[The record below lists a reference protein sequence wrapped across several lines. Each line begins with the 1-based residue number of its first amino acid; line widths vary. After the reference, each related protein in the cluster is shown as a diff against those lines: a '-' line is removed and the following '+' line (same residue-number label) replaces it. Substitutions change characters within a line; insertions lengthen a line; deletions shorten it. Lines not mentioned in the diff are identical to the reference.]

1 MFYRQSR
8 DTFIRSIGDYGY
20 IFSQLTKHDRTYT
33 QEGRAFLE
41 ALSREPQSLETL
53 AAKACEYFEGV
64 SPVDIQGD
72 MQEFYDSLVADRYLV
87 CGNTAEECASKD
99 THFSYAEN
107 PKTLFTYNAQQNPDD
122 EKLYADTQ
130 EVLGDYYREHPQ
142 IHSCQIETT
151 NRCNERCIHCYIPHE
166 LKNVVLPYEVIESVL
181 LQLHDL
187 GVMGLTLSGGEFF
200 THPDAEKIL
209 RKAREL
215 DFSFYVLSNITLITP
230 HMIDVL
236 KEVDAEEDPLIVFTT
251 AYDEYALKAFAEYT
265 IDYLL
270 KPIEEE
276 RLQVCMDKVR
286 RLGGI
291 LGGSVDTEEDMQRLL
306 NRSPSDQQTYLRRIQ
321 AKIGDRTI
329 VIPIENIFRFQS
341 EEKYTTVYAS
351 NGKFI
356 ISTPLIELE
365 KRLDPAQFVRVHR
378 AHLIAI
384 DAITEYQRLP
394 NGHFT
399 IKLHDKDHSVIP
411 VSRNFVSNLHSL

>member
-1 MFYRQSR
+1 MDCSNPSKKDIAVNYIKAMQFKTLIVDDEPLARMRMRKLLEPYADLVTIAGEAATGEEAVNLIRQIHP
-8 DTFIRSIGDYGY
+8 D
-20 IFSQLTKHDRTYT
+20 LV
-33 QEGRAFLE
+33 FL
-41 ALSREPQSLETL
+41 
-53 AAKACEYFEGV
+53 
-64 SPVDIQGD
+64 DIQ
-72 MQEFYDSLVADRYLV
+72 M
-87 CGNTAEECASKD
+87 
-99 THFSYAEN
+99 
-107 PKTLFTYNAQQNPDD
+107 PD
-122 EKLYADTQ
+122 
-130 EVLGDYYREHPQ
+130 
-142 IHSCQIETT
+142 
-151 NRCNERCIHCYIPHE
+151 
-166 LKNVVLPYEVIESVL
+166 KN
-181 LQLHDL
+181 
-187 GVMGLTLSGGEFF
+187 GF
-200 THPDAEKIL
+200 
-209 RKAREL
+209 
-215 DFSFYVLSNITLITP
+215 
-230 HMIDVL
+230 DVL

-291 LGGSVDTEEDMQRLL
+291 LGGSVDTEKDMQRLL

-384 DAITEYQRLP
+384 DTITEYQRLP

>member
-1 MFYRQSR
+1 MDCSNPSKKDIAVNYIKAMQFKTLIVDDEPLARMRMRKLLEPYADLVTIAGEAATGEEAVNLIRQIHP
-8 DTFIRSIGDYGY
+8 D
-20 IFSQLTKHDRTYT
+20 LV
-33 QEGRAFLE
+33 FL
-41 ALSREPQSLETL
+41 
-53 AAKACEYFEGV
+53 
-64 SPVDIQGD
+64 DIQ
-72 MQEFYDSLVADRYLV
+72 M
-87 CGNTAEECASKD
+87 
-99 THFSYAEN
+99 
-107 PKTLFTYNAQQNPDD
+107 PD
-122 EKLYADTQ
+122 
-130 EVLGDYYREHPQ
+130 
-142 IHSCQIETT
+142 
-151 NRCNERCIHCYIPHE
+151 
-166 LKNVVLPYEVIESVL
+166 KN
-181 LQLHDL
+181 
-187 GVMGLTLSGGEFF
+187 GF
-200 THPDAEKIL
+200 
-209 RKAREL
+209 
-215 DFSFYVLSNITLITP
+215 
-230 HMIDVL
+230 DVL
-236 KEVDAEEDPLIVFTT
+236 KEVDAEEDP
-251 AYDEYALKAFAEYT
+251 
-265 IDYLL
+265 
-270 KPIEEE
+270 
-276 RLQVCMDKVR
+276 LQVCMDKVR

-411 VSRNFVSNLHSL
+411 VSRNFVSNLHCL

>member
-1 MFYRQSR
+1 MDCSNPSKKDIAVNYIKAMQFKTLIVDDEPLARMRMRKLLEPYADLVTIAGEAATGEEAVNLIRQIHP
-8 DTFIRSIGDYGY
+8 D
-20 IFSQLTKHDRTYT
+20 LV
-33 QEGRAFLE
+33 FL
-41 ALSREPQSLETL
+41 
-53 AAKACEYFEGV
+53 
-64 SPVDIQGD
+64 DIQ
-72 MQEFYDSLVADRYLV
+72 M
-87 CGNTAEECASKD
+87 
-99 THFSYAEN
+99 
-107 PKTLFTYNAQQNPDD
+107 PD
-122 EKLYADTQ
+122 
-130 EVLGDYYREHPQ
+130 
-142 IHSCQIETT
+142 
-151 NRCNERCIHCYIPHE
+151 
-166 LKNVVLPYEVIESVL
+166 KN
-181 LQLHDL
+181 
-187 GVMGLTLSGGEFF
+187 GF
-200 THPDAEKIL
+200 
-209 RKAREL
+209 
-215 DFSFYVLSNITLITP
+215 
-230 HMIDVL
+230 DVL

-356 ISTPLIELE
+356 ISMPLIELE

-399 IKLHDKDHSVIP
+399 IK
-411 VSRNFVSNLHSL
+411 